1 MAAIIGRITREKR
14 ERDLKLT
21 KEIKSS
27 QSPFVLKYFTH
38 NFDPEIDNKERITN
52 FSRFLSVHI
61 FSHGVNFINVLRT
74 LFCTKVFLAAFLC
87 LESSFE

>member
-14 ERDLKLT
+14 ERDLKST

-38 NFDPEIDNKERITN
+38 NFDPEIDNKERIT
-52 FSRFLSVHI
+52 I
-61 FSHGVNFINVLRT
+61 FIEIS
-74 LFCTKVFLAAFLC
+74 
-87 LESSFE
+87 